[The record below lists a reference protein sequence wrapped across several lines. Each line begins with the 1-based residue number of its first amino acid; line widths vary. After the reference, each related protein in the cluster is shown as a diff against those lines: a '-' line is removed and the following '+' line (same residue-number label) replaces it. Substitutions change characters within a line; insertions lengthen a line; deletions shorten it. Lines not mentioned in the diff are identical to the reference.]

1 MKDHDTL
8 VPSKDGK
15 TWDLRKADE
24 TAPRPHAD
32 GCVGCRRESVCVV
45 CGTPATLDVNRCISG
60 ACVKCCWMT
69 HKPHLVAHKLVINHT
84 LPKLLD
90 AAEVRTVK
98 R

>member
-24 TAPRPHAD
+24 TAARPHAD

-45 CGTPATLDVNRCISG
+45 CGTPATLDVNRCVSG
-60 ACVKCCWMT
+60 ACVDC
-69 HKPHLVAHKLVINHT
+69 HVQLHGGPHQAVYRLVVNPQMPSLIEMA
-84 LPKLLD
+84 
-90 AAEVRTVK
+90 VR